1 MVVDSFSVPSRPPS
15 QKSRLEKVTAYTQVS
30 LVATAPPT
38 AMDTQVTTPDGHSR
52 PSQPYDPNVGSTNAS
67 GVPHRMSP
75 DPDHSM
81 DWQDV
86 SFASTEADEVIP
98 EDEDEAAY
106 KRRKARER
114 QRRKRMRDREAG
126 IGRNGQPATSRRYSG
141 TDVTHPFS
149 DPPPDSAALAAM
161 TPEEIRKE
169 KTRRAARERQRKHR
183 AVVRARRAE
192 EDTGPD
198 PQPSAGG
205 TSGGIAGN
213 APAVS
218 EGALPINP
226 SESTAEPHIEQDT
239 NSGEP
244 HPVPYEQPP
253 AFYYP
258 PPGMWPGNPFPHGQ
272 FFHTHGHHP
281 GPFVQN
287 GQMMPP
293 PHMMPMLAP
302 QQPPPQTMNPM
313 QMQVSPAPPSPRPA
327 GTPAPAPTPSPAPA
341 APPEPSP
348 TSTSAP
354 QPGAAPPPIATVLPS
369 FTHVAAPAPAPPSNS
384 VPTPTPAP
392 TPAPASTAHVPA
404 ATSAAAPPPA
414 APAASSPGLP
424 MSTMMPIAGPSLAQP
439 PPSHTP
445 GQTFAM
451 IVSLALN
458 TTQSQLLR
466 AHIMQQLRLTVTDM
480 SELEGV
486 IARAFDAWDRERGG
500 DPSNS
505 QLQHT
510 MQISGALPGMFHHVP
525 PIQPQPIVAPP
536 QTQVS
541 QAQAQA
547 PSQPLVQ
554 PAPQPQQPPEPTIP
568 QQSPTQT
575 RVHPPPSTPQ
585 NQPRAPRTSNATSRR
600 NLGVGQPQPPTQ
612 TPTHPQSQP
621 GGTLNVPRP
630 IAGRSVSVGGSSTRL
645 GSAQIIVAGSS
656 EQSQRAVSQSQRH
669 PHIPPPT
676 PGMRSASSSVTMSIA
691 GQKRP
696 APNQPG
702 SQARPAPA
710 HPMHPAPAPSG
721 QTRSTTQPSPQ
732 IQTRP
737 QSQQQQHSRPGSQPQ
752 TPVLGSSS
760 ASSGNKS
767 GNGGGGGLTMPVLG
781 HGPSTLA

>member
-1 MVVDSFSVPSRPPS
+1 
-15 QKSRLEKVTAYTQVS
+15 
-30 LVATAPPT
+30 
-38 AMDTQVTTPDGHSR
+38 
-52 PSQPYDPNVGSTNAS
+52 
-67 GVPHRMSP
+67 
-75 DPDHSM
+75 
-81 DWQDV
+81 
-86 SFASTEADEVIP
+86 
-98 EDEDEAAY
+98 
-106 KRRKARER
+106 
-114 QRRKRMRDREAG
+114 
-126 IGRNGQPATSRRYSG
+126 
-141 TDVTHPFS
+141 
-149 DPPPDSAALAAM
+149 
-161 TPEEIRKE
+161 
-169 KTRRAARERQRKHR
+169 
-183 AVVRARRAE
+183 
-192 EDTGPD
+192 
-198 PQPSAGG
+198 
-205 TSGGIAGN
+205 
-213 APAVS
+213 
-218 EGALPINP
+218 
-226 SESTAEPHIEQDT
+226 
-239 NSGEP
+239 
-244 HPVPYEQPP
+244 
-253 AFYYP
+253 
-258 PPGMWPGNPFPHGQ
+258 
-272 FFHTHGHHP
+272 
-281 GPFVQN
+281 
-287 GQMMPP
+287 
-293 PHMMPMLAP
+293 
-302 QQPPPQTMNPM
+302 
-313 QMQVSPAPPSPRPA
+313 
-327 GTPAPAPTPSPAPA
+327 
-341 APPEPSP
+341 
-348 TSTSAP
+348 
-354 QPGAAPPPIATVLPS
+354 
-369 FTHVAAPAPAPPSNS
+369 
-384 VPTPTPAP
+384 
-392 TPAPASTAHVPA
+392 
-404 ATSAAAPPPA
+404 
-414 APAASSPGLP
+414 
-424 MSTMMPIAGPSLAQP
+424 
-439 PPSHTP
+439 
-445 GQTFAM
+445 
-451 IVSLALN
+451 
-458 TTQSQLLR
+458 
-466 AHIMQQLRLTVTDM
+466 
-480 SELEGV
+480 
-486 IARAFDAWDRERGG
+486 
-500 DPSNS
+500 
-505 QLQHT
+505 